1 MRVARLW
8 LVAMIGATP
17 LVAQTTGFRDS
28 VTVTP
33 GPAYRRSGLFQFFF
47 GAHYRNLWTQPIR
60 VAVLDLA
67 TFAGGLTPTE
77 RGGGKQTKS
86 LRLAGRDGR
95 EYTFRSIDKD
105 PSAVLP
111 ADLRET
117 FADRLFQDQMSSA
130 HPTGA
135 LAVAPIL
142 RAAGILHAEPILVMM
157 PDDAALGAF
166 RGEFGGLLGLLEE
179 RPRDANAEGVSFA
192 GAKDI
197 ASTEKMLDA
206 LDDRPLVRVDARQFL
221 VARLIDVFLG
231 DWDRHRDQW
240 RWALI
245 EDTRGERWVPIP
257 RDRDQAFV
265 RFDGFL
271 LGVVRKRVPQLV
283 DFGARYPTVVGATWN
298 GRDLDRRL
306 LTELER
312 PVWDSVAAALT
323 AQITDEVIDEAVAAL
338 PPEHRTVGGERLRQ
352 ALMARRNDLV
362 GMATRYYEHLA
373 GEVDVYGSD
382 LADLAQAV
390 RLADGTTEVTVR
402 AVGGGP
408 VYFSRRF
415 RDGETDDIRIYLQG
429 GADSAVV
436 ASSGGISIRVIG
448 GGGDDRFANQ
458 GDGGGAFYDNRGDNI
473 AVGGSINGKEYRAID
488 DTANPTAVAHRD
500 WGGRKIRYPI
510 ASYGPDAGFQF
521 GIGGRLTRYGFRKK
535 PYASYLHYNASIA
548 TGAATG
554 RAELQG
560 RFQRENSRNYL
571 AFDALASGVEVL
583 RWYGF
588 GNDTRLDPT
597 RPVEFYRSTQ
607 HQVAL
612 APSVGWAIGEQATLE
627 LGPRFKYSVTE
638 IDDGTNATRFIATD
652 RPYGTG
658 TFAQFGFGG
667 DFRLDSRDV
676 PAAARRGF
684 ALELGGS
691 AYPAMMD
698 VDRSFGELHGRVA
711 TYLSP
716 TMPGSPTLAVQLGG
730 RKVFGT
736 AGAVPFH
743 EAASLGSTGT
753 LRGFRSHRF
762 AGDEGVIYGTVELR
776 LHLTNLF
783 ILVPG
788 RQGLLGF
795 VDHGR
800 VYHSGDATNPAA
812 DTWHSSIGG
821 GVWMAFFT
829 QGSVVSAVL
838 GHSDEGNRVYVR
850 AGFSF

>member
-1 MRVARLW
+1 MRVAIQGL
-8 LVAMIGATP
+8 LALIGVVP
-17 LVAQTTGFRDS
+17 LTAQTGGFRDS
-28 VTVTP
+28 VTVAP
-33 GPAYRRSGLFQFFF
+33 GAGYQKSGLFQFFF
-47 GAHYRNLWTQPIR
+47 GAHYRDLWTRPIR
-60 VAVLDLA
+60 VPVLDL
-67 TFAGGLTPTE
+67 TRFAGGLTPTE
-77 RGGGKQTKS
+77 RGGGKQTRS
-86 LRLAGRDGR
+86 LRLTGRDGR
-95 EYTFRSIDKD
+95 EYAFRSIDKD
-105 PSAVLP
+105 PSVVLP

-117 FADRLFQDQMSSA
+117 FADRLFQDQISA
-130 HPTGA
+130 GHPTGA
-135 LAVAPIL
+135 LVVAPIL
-142 RAAGILHAEPILVMM
+142 RAAGVLHAEPVVVMM
-157 PDDAALGAF
+157 PNDAALGEF
-166 RGEFGGLLGLLEE
+166 RADFGGVLGLLEE
-179 RPRDANAEGVSFA
+179 RPRDANAEGMSFA
-192 GAKDI
+192 GAKEI
-197 ASTEKMLDA
+197 AGTEKMLDA
-206 LDDRPLVRVDARQFL
+206 LDDRPAVRVDTRQFL

-245 EDTRGERWVPIP
+245 EDSRGERWVPIP

-283 DFGARYPTVVGATWN
+283 NFGDEYPTIVGATWN

-323 AQITDEVIDEAVAAL
+323 SLITNEVVDEAVAAL
-338 PPEHRTVGGERLRQ
+338 PPEYRDIDGPRLRQ
-352 ALMARRNDLV
+352 ALMTRRDGLV
-362 GMATRYYEHLA
+362 AMAERYYEHLA

-382 LADLAQAV
+382 QADLAQVA
-390 RLADGTTEVTVR
+390 RLPDGTTEVTVR
-402 AVGGGP
+402 VSGGP

-415 RDGETDDIRIYLQG
+415 RDRETGDIRIYLQG
-429 GADSAVV
+429 GADTAIV
-436 ASSGGISIRVIG
+436 ASGGGISIRVIG
-448 GGGDDRFANQ
+448 GGGADRFVSQ
-458 GDGGGAFYDNRGDNI
+458 GAGGGAFYDHRGDNV
-473 AVGGSINGKEYRAID
+473 AVGGSINGKPYVAID
-488 DTANPTAVAHRD
+488 DTTNPAAVAHRD
-500 WGGRKIRYPI
+500 WGGRKIRYPT
-510 ASYGPDAGFQF
+510 ASFGPDAGFQF

-554 RAELQG
+554 RAEVQG

-588 GNDTRLDPT
+588 GNDTRLDT
-597 RPVEFYRSTQ
+597 SRPVAYYRSTQ
-607 HQVAL
+607 HQVAF
-612 APSVGWAIGEQATLE
+612 APSVGWAVGEQATLE

-638 IDDGTNATRFIATD
+638 IDEGTNATRFIATD
-652 RPYGTG
+652 RPFGTG
-658 TFAQFGFGG
+658 RFAQLGFGG
-667 DFRLDSRDV
+667 EFRLDSRDI
-676 PAAARRGF
+676 PTAARRGF

-716 TMPGSPTLAVQLGG
+716 RMPGSPTLAVQLGG

-736 AGAVPFH
+736 AGAIPFH

-776 LHLTNLF
+776 VHLTNLF
-783 ILVPG
+783 VLVPG
-788 RQGLLGF
+788 RQGVLGF

-800 VYHSGDATNPAA
+800 VYHSGDATNPAS
-812 DTWHSSIGG
+812 DTWHSTFGG
-821 GVWMAFFT
+821 GVWMAFLT
-829 QGSVVSAVL
+829 QGSVLSAVV
-838 GHSDEGNRVYVR
+838 GRSDEGNRVYVR
-850 AGFSF
+850 AGFAF